1 MKIRTSENSHD
12 FQTRLFNRLHAYSL
26 QGLLMN
32 DRHEFTTAIEAVE
45 YEEGDDKTKVPFTQN
60 ELHARYVLAREA
72 GVPLYLLCYMDKLYK
87 LIKVKEIN
95 NQVVLHVD
103 DQLDEMGFIQW
114 WGERKQTVQRKHLNN
129 GGEARLGETIFDTV
143 LRRYGYEWGGNIDG
157 FVLSGDNQ
165 HVAYIIDNISVSK
178 KDLNDEPSHYFN
190 SSNPKHGP
198 RYEGW
203 YASVKLANQIKVPHL
218 LFTIDKR
225 DKFKE
230 HIGLT
235 VIEKLSPEG
244 IFYVDNQKPNYNVVE
259 GMEVIVRAI
268 NEKLRTASP
277 PALEEKTER
286 SIRKIHENMSR
297 RKE

>member
-12 FQTRLFNRLHAYSL
+12 FQTRLFSRLQAYSL

-45 YEEGDDKTKVPFTQN
+45 YEVGDDKTKVPFTQS

-72 GVPLYLLCYMDKLYK
+72 GVPLYLLCYMDRLYK
-87 LIKVKEIN
+87 LIKVTENKD
-95 NQVVLHVD
+95 QVVLRVVD
-103 DQLDEMGFIQW
+103 RLDETGFIQW
-114 WGERKQTVQRKHLNN
+114 WGERKQTVQTKHLNN
-129 GGEARLGETIFDTV
+129 GGEVRLGETVFDTV
-143 LRRYGYEWGGNIDG
+143 LRRNGYEWRGNIDG

-165 HVAYIIDNISVSK
+165 HVAYIIDNISVSR

-190 SSNPKHGP
+190 SPNPRHGP

-203 YASVKLANQIKVPHL
+203 YAAVKLANQIQVPHL

-225 DKFKE
+225 DETKE

-244 IFYVDNQKPNYNVVE
+244 IFYVNNQKPNDNVVE
-259 GMEVIVRAI
+259 RMETIVRAI
-268 NEKLRTASP
+268 NEKLRTALP
-277 PALEEKTER
+277 PALEEKSE
-286 SIRKIHENMSR
+286 
-297 RKE
+297 

>member
-12 FQTRLFNRLHAYSL
+12 FQTRLFSRLQAYSL

-45 YEEGDDKTKVPFTQN
+45 YEVGDDKTKVPFTQS

-72 GVPLYLLCYMDKLYK
+72 GVPLYLLCYMDRLYK
-87 LIKVKEIN
+87 LIKVTENKD
-95 NQVVLHVD
+95 QVVLRVVD
-103 DQLDEMGFIQW
+103 RLDETGFIQW
-114 WGERKQTVQRKHLNN
+114 WGERKQTVQTKHLNN
-129 GGEARLGETIFDTV
+129 GGEVRLGETVFDTV
-143 LRRYGYEWGGNIDG
+143 LRRNGYEWGGNIDG

-165 HVAYIIDNISVSK
+165 HVAYIIDNISVSR

-190 SSNPKHGP
+190 SPNPRHGP

-203 YASVKLANQIKVPHL
+203 YAAVKLANQIQVPHL

-225 DKFKE
+225 DETKE

-244 IFYVDNQKPNYNVVE
+244 IFYVNNS
-259 GMEVIVRAI
+259 
-268 NEKLRTASP
+268 TFP
-277 PALEEKTER
+277 PV
-286 SIRKIHENMSR
+286 
-297 RKE
+297 

>member
-12 FQTRLFNRLHAYSL
+12 FQTRLFSRLQAYSL

-45 YEEGDDKTKVPFTQN
+45 YEVGDDKTKVPFTQS

-72 GVPLYLLCYMDKLYK
+72 GVPLYLLCYMDRLYK
-87 LIKVKEIN
+87 LIKVTENKD
-95 NQVVLHVD
+95 QVVLRVVD
-103 DQLDEMGFIQW
+103 RLDETGFIQW
-114 WGERKQTVQRKHLNN
+114 WGERKQTVQTKHLNN
-129 GGEARLGETIFDTV
+129 GGEVRLGETVFDTV
-143 LRRYGYEWGGNIDG
+143 LRRNGYEWGGNIDG

-165 HVAYIIDNISVSK
+165 HVAYIIDNISVSR

-190 SSNPKHGP
+190 SPNPRHGP

-203 YASVKLANQIKVPHL
+203 YAAVKLANQIQVPHL

-225 DKFKE
+225 DETKE

-244 IFYVDNQKPNYNVVE
+244 IFYVNNQKPNDNVVE
-259 GMEVIVRAI
+259 RMETIVRAI
-268 NEKLRTASP
+268 NEKLRTALP
-277 PALEEKTER
+277 PALEEKSE
-286 SIRKIHENMSR
+286 
-297 RKE
+297 

>member
-12 FQTRLFNRLHAYSL
+12 FQTRLFSRLQAYSL

-45 YEEGDDKTKVPFTQN
+45 YEVGDDKTKVPFTQS

-72 GVPLYLLCYMDKLYK
+72 GVPLYLLCYMDRLYK
-87 LIKVKEIN
+87 LIKVTENKD
-95 NQVVLHVD
+95 QVVLRVVD
-103 DQLDEMGFIQW
+103 RLDETGFIQW
-114 WGERKQTVQRKHLNN
+114 WGERKQTVQTKHLNN
-129 GGEARLGETIFDTV
+129 GGEVRLGETVFDTV
-143 LRRYGYEWGGNIDG
+143 LRRNGYEWGGNIDG

-165 HVAYIIDNISVSK
+165 HVAYIIDNISVSR

-190 SSNPKHGP
+190 SPNPRHGP

-203 YASVKLANQIKVPHL
+203 YAAVKLANQIQVPHL

-225 DKFKE
+225 DETKE

-244 IFYVDNQKPNYNVVE
+244 IFYVNNQKPNDNVVE
-259 GMEVIVRAI
+259 RMETIVRAI
-268 NEKLRTASP
+268 IGRLWTALP
-277 PALEEKTER
+277 PALVEKSE
-286 SIRKIHENMSR
+286 
-297 RKE
+297 